1 MEVIEQIGSYA
12 GLAAIV
18 GLAVLSALY
27 FSQARDVK
35 RLREW
40 AGRAP
45 ERAAQPATAVP
56 QRVVAQPQ
64 AKPAGTPPPVPTP
77 AGAAVPVKPGT
88 PSQTPS
94 GPPQVPAA
102 PAPAVAAAA
111 GARPATAV
119 AAAATAER
127 PGGPGAAT
135 PAGQGKQGPADGG
148 EPEPAAGDDADKTPS
163 PAGQAQQSGAPQA
176 AAGTASPAPAVP
188 QGAPAAPGDT
198 QAPATDKPAGQPPP
212 PVAVPSA
219 ARPATPAGQARPT
232 PPTPPRF
239 SRPDPPPRPTP
250 QPTAII
256 PPSPGAARSGG
267 LSRSRIVVLAV
278 AGVLVLGGG
287 AAFAVSQLTG
297 DDSEPA
303 SSNAGGSGAEDPDT
317 GDGGQGN
324 GGQAVNPA
332 DVTVA
337 VLNGTLEPGL
347 AAGIGDEVERL
358 GFDLGTLGNADNQEQ
373 QRAESVVLYASGHR
387 REAVVVSR
395 RLKIPQREA
404 IDAETQ
410 ALAGDAG
417 VVVVAGAD
425 QTP

>member
-1 MEVIEQIGSYA
+1 MEIIEQIGSYA

-45 ERAAQPATAVP
+45 ERAAQPAIPVP
-56 QRVVAQPQ
+56 KRVVAQPQ
-64 AKPAGTPPPVPTP
+64 TKPAGTTPPGQVP
-77 AGAAVPVKPGT
+77 AVPVKPGT
-88 PSQTPS
+88 PAQTPA
-94 GPPQVPAA
+94 GPPQVPGV

-111 GARPATAV
+111 GARPATAM
-119 AAAATAER
+119 AGAPSATAER
-127 PGGPGAAT
+127 PPGPGAAT
-135 PAGQGKQGPADGG
+135 PAGQGKQGPADGDT
-148 EPEPAAGDDADKTPS
+148 PDPAAGDDAAKPGVPAPATPAAQA
-163 PAGQAQQSGAPQA
+163 PQAGGPQA
-176 AAGTASPAPAVP
+176 AAGTAPAPT
-188 QGAPAAPGDT
+188 DT
-198 QAPATDKPAGQPPP
+198 PQAPDSEKASTQPPP
-212 PVAVPSA
+212 PAAVPAA

-239 SRPDPPPRPTP
+239 SRPDPPVRPTP

-256 PPSPGAARSGG
+256 PPSSGNGARTGG

-297 DDSEPA
+297 DDTEPTA
-303 SSNAGGSGAEDPDT
+303 SNGAAGDPDDT
-317 GDGGQGN
+317 GDAGGDQGS
-324 GGQAVNPA
+324 GGKAVNPA
-332 DVTVA
+332 EVTVA

-347 AAGIGDEVERL
+347 AAQLGDEVERL

-395 RLKIPQREA
+395 RLKIPQRES

-417 VVVVAGAD
+417 VVVVAGSD

>member
-1 MEVIEQIGSYA
+1 MEIIEQIGSYA

-45 ERAAQPATAVP
+45 ERAVQPAIPVP

-64 AKPAGTPPPVPTP
+64 AKPAGTTPPGQVP
-77 AGAAVPVKPGT
+77 AGPAVPVKPGT
-88 PSQTPS
+88 PAQTPA
-94 GPPQVPAA
+94 GPPQVPGV

-111 GARPATAV
+111 GARPATAM
-119 AAAATAER
+119 AGAPSATAER

-135 PAGQGKQGPADGG
+135 PAGQGKQGPADGDT
-148 EPEPAAGDDADKTPS
+148 PTPGDDAAKPGEPAPATP
-163 PAGQAQQSGAPQA
+163 AAQAPQA
-176 AAGTASPAPAVP
+176 GGPQTAAGTAPAPSEATQAPDSEKPSVPPPPPAAV
-188 QGAPAAPGDT
+188 PAAP
-198 QAPATDKPAGQPPP
+198 
-212 PVAVPSA
+212 
-219 ARPATPAGQARPT
+219 RPATPAGQARPT
-232 PPTPPRF
+232 PPAPPRF
-239 SRPDPPPRPTP
+239 SRPDPPVRPTP

-256 PPSPGAARSGG
+256 PPGSGNGARTGG
-267 LSRSRIVVLAV
+267 LTRTRIALLAV

-287 AAFAVSQLTG
+287 AAFAVSELTG
-297 DDSEPA
+297 DDAEPTA
-303 SSNAGGSGAEDPDT
+303 SKGGAADPDDTGNAGGD
-317 GDGGQGN
+317 QGN
-324 GGQAVNPA
+324 GGRAVNPA

-337 VLNGTLEPGL
+337 VLNGTLVPGL
-347 AAGIGDEVERL
+347 AAQLGDEVERL
-358 GFDLGTLGNADNQEQ
+358 GFELGTVGDADNQEQ

-395 RLKIPQREA
+395 RLKILQREA
-404 IDAETQ
+404 IDAEAQ
-410 ALAGDAG
+410 ARAGDAG
-417 VVVVAGAD
+417 VVVVAGSD